1 MRYRMIGLICLGLF
15 STLGISADKPHI
27 RIGVMASGTLA
38 WELAVMNQEGLLD
51 KADFQLE
58 PVTLA
63 NQQAGKVAL
72 QAGSVDIII
81 SDWIWV
87 SSMRAEGSDLS
98 FYPYSTS
105 AGGLIVPA
113 DSNIKTLADLSGKK
127 LGIAGGELD
136 KNWSILQALA
146 LKQGVNLNQ
155 SVEKSFGAPPL
166 LNQQL
171 ANHKID
177 ALLTYWQF
185 AARLTA
191 QGYQQLLSG
200 EDMLQQLGI
209 AESVPSLGYVF
220 KQSWANQHKPALQQ
234 FLATSQTA
242 KQTLCNADQA
252 WQKVVKL
259 TETDD
264 PKTQQQ
270 LRTHYCQ
277 GIVKQWGATQQKAA
291 ENIYHILHQLED
303 NKLTEKSAQLQP
315 GTFWSMD

>member
-1 MRYRMIGLICLGLF
+1 MKYPVIWLMCLGLF
-15 STLGISADKPHI
+15 SSLGICTEKTTI

-38 WELAVMNQEGLLD
+38 WELATLKNEALLEN
-51 KADFQLE
+51 ADFDLQ
-58 PVTLA
+58 PITLA

-72 QAGSVDIII
+72 QAGSVDVII

-87 SSMRAEGSDLS
+87 SGMRAEGSDLS

-113 DSNIKTLADLSGKK
+113 NSAIKTVADLQGKK

-136 KNWSILQALA
+136 KNWSLLQALA
-146 LKQGVNLNQ
+146 LNQGVNLNEGA
-155 SVEKSFGAPPL
+155 EKIFGAPPL

-171 ANHKID
+171 ASQRID

-191 QGYQQLLSG
+191 QGYRQILSG
-200 EDMLQQLGI
+200 EEMLQQLGI
-209 AESVPSLGYVF
+209 SESVPSLGYVF
-220 KQSWANQHKPALQQ
+220 KQSWADQHKSVLQY
-234 FLATSQTA
+234 FLRIAETA
-242 KQTLCNADQA
+242 KHNLCSTDAA
-252 WQKVVKL
+252 WQKIVAL

-264 PKTQQQ
+264 PAIQQQ

-277 GIVKQWGATQQKAA
+277 GIVKEWGANQQKAA
-291 ENIYHILHQLED
+291 EKIYQALHQLGD
-303 NKLTEKSAQLQP
+303 SKLTGKTAQLQP
-315 GTFWSMD
+315 GTFWSAD